1 VIGCFCLNVKADSE
15 TTFDQLARLA
25 SVRQNTKT
33 KRPPV
38 ARQEAIKGTPED
50 WATESLLAA
59 REAYQDPQTGKR
71 IKSGTKLGDAYQA
84 KNLPVARK
92 RLAQAGMRLAMVLNE
107 ALKSEQP

>member
-15 TTFDQLARLA
+15 PTFDQLACLA